1 VIRSALKLP
10 SWLDQTRASWV
21 GVAALVEFPGASC
34 EPGRVYYARFAPP
47 KPPLVKSFNWALQ
60 RAPPVACE
68 SLMKASQFSSQRR
81 QCGIAVCAV
90 LLAVAM
96 LSRAASTPQQAN
108 GGRAQNQVANR
119 LTQSTSRIAKKPR
132 APEEEFWCSI
142 IDSATAQATPLEPA
156 MRSFVLDAVASAL
169 KKCDPGKFRKALA
182 DAFTATLKIPE
193 TEEQYEEQ
201 WGTYENS
208 SESLIRARTNLET
221 KFQLQ
226 IAALQDLLAVDEA
239 KAESLLPHSEPMVRQ
254 LLSLQ
259 IITKAAHARQFDKA
273 LSFLNQ
279 LGVGQGFPYG
289 AATELLLLLPPERNV
304 QKQEIFQR
312 AMASDREAPTLLIG
326 GDDFVSMIVR
336 FWRHLPPAT
345 VLAAVRQVT
354 G

>member
-10 SWLDQTRASWV
+10 SWLDQTRASWA

-142 IDSATAQATPLEPA
+142 IDSATAQATPL
-156 MRSFVLDAVASAL
+156 
-169 KKCDPGKFRKALA
+169 
-182 DAFTATLKIPE
+182 TATLKIPE
-193 TEEQYEEQ
+193 TEKQYEEQ